1 MTKTFAITSAIA
13 LGVVLVG
20 TGVYAFWPRE
30 VDCGGGAVAGG
41 FDAMGGAFSLTD
53 AQGNTVTEA
62 DLLDGPALLYFGYTF
77 CPDVCPVDTVRNAT
91 AAEMLADDGVEV
103 TPIFVSVDPARDT
116 PEVVGEFAANVS
128 ENMIGLTGTPE
139 QIRDTVQAFRAYASV
154 PAEPEDEYY
163 LVGHSTFT
171 YLVTE
176 GGKVLD
182 YFRREEP
189 AEAVA
194 SRAACRLGA

>member
-1 MTKTFAITSAIA
+1 MFNSQCNRNA
-13 LGVVLVG
+13 
-20 TGVYAFWPRE
+20 
-30 VDCGGGAVAGG
+30 
-41 FDAMGGAFSLTD
+41 
-53 AQGNTVTEA
+53 N
-62 DLLDGPALLYFGYTF
+62 DLRNPIFVRSYDILNLD
-77 CPDVCPVDTVRNAT
+77 RNAT

>member
-77 CPDVCPVDTVRNAT
+77 CPDVCPVDLQKLMAGY
-91 AAEMLADDGVEV
+91 AALEKSDPAIAAKIA
-103 TPIFVSVDPARDT
+103 PIFVSVDPERDT
-116 PEVVGEFAANVS
+116 PPPRG
-128 ENMIGLTGTPE
+128 
-139 QIRDTVQAFRAYASV
+139 QA
-154 PAEPEDEYY
+154 
-163 LVGHSTFT
+163 
-171 YLVTE
+171 
-176 GGKVLD
+176 
-182 YFRREEP
+182 
-189 AEAVA
+189 
-194 SRAACRLGA
+194 